1 MDTVTQRASVQKVQ
15 LAHRRALAL
24 SLRKQG
30 ASYRAI
36 AQTLAGTEGVSP
48 AYNERGAWEDVTGE
62 LRRLQERNTQTAADV
77 QTLLM
82 EQLKDL
88 LATFWQRARQGDYA
102 ACDRVLAIMDRQ
114 AKLAGVGTDPL
125 ANLLKI
131 LDLSKLS
138 VQQLERLASG
148 DDLLRVLINQ

>member
-1 MDTVTQRASVQKVQ
+1 MDQRYVDLAAASVRQAFQDLSASDLALADTHRMDTVTQRASVQKVQ

-62 LRRLQERNTQTAADV
+62 LRRLQEQNTQTAADV

-88 LATFWQRARQGDYA
+88 LAAFWQRARQGDYA
-102 ACDRVLAIMDRQ
+102 ACDRVLAIMGRQ
-114 AKLAGVGTDPL
+114 AKLAGVGT
-125 ANLLKI
+125 
-131 LDLSKLS
+131 
-138 VQQLERLASG
+138 
-148 DDLLRVLINQ
+148 